1 MNKSQALASDA
12 DQLRSRLGKGAR
24 FDAEGAPADALRLAR
39 HGMAFFARHLNALS
53 DDQLVGPSLV
63 PGWTRA
69 HVVAHVSIAARAQ
82 ALAVTDLRGGPL
94 DDEFDWEPDV
104 DLTSTLPARALRHL
118 YDHAHVH
125 LNVEWR
131 DLGTSDWTRTIA
143 FAGVERFPVPDLPRS
158 QAALLWW
165 GAVALNAVATA
176 DEIPA
181 TIAAPS
187 GPLAA
192 IAGTKRPSREAGELL
207 LPRRRS

>member
-1 MNKSQALASDA
+1 MTKGLAMASNA

-24 FDAEGAPADALRLAR
+24 FDAEGAPAEALRLAR

-53 DDQLVGPSLV
+53 DDQLAGPSLA

-69 HVVAHVSIAARAQ
+69 HVVAHVSIEARAQ

-94 DDEFDWEPDV
+94 DDEFDWKPDV
-104 DLTSTLPARALRHL
+104 DLTATLPARALRHL

-131 DLGTSDWTRTIA
+131 DLATPDWTRTIA
-143 FAGVERFPVPDLPRS
+143 FAEFGRIPVRDLPLR

-165 GAVALNAVATA
+165 GAVALNRAATP

-181 TIAAPS
+181 AIPAPS
-187 GPLAA
+187 GPLEV
-192 IAGTKRPSREAGELL
+192 IAETRQPMRKARAL
-207 LPRRRS
+207 

>member
-1 MNKSQALASDA
+1 MTKGLAMASDA

-24 FDAEGAPADALRLAR
+24 FDAEGAPSETLLLAR
-39 HGMAFFARHLNALS
+39 HGMAFFARNLNALS
-53 DDQLVGPSLV
+53 DDQLAGPSLV

-69 HVVAHVSIAARAQ
+69 HVVAHVSIEARAQ

-104 DLTSTLPARALRHL
+104 DLTATLPARALRHL

-131 DLGTSDWTRTIA
+131 DLAAPDWTRTIA
-143 FAGVERFPVPDLPRS
+143 FADVGLIPVLDLPLR

-165 GAVALNAVATA
+165 GTVALNRAATP
-176 DEIPA
+176 DEIPVA
-181 TIAAPS
+181 IPVPS
-187 GPLAA
+187 GPLEA
-192 IAGTKRPSREAGELL
+192 IATTKQPMRKAGA
-207 LPRRRS
+207 P